1 MKNLNIKL
9 LALMAFLLIGSN
21 ACAYTWGF
29 SNHTNKT
36 IDLKL
41 GLMGAAGWWDGS
53 VAPGQRFEFAFN
65 VPSWWAGYCLHS
77 FLWIDHRNNL
87 PHMSA
92 EAQQALLAQEVRLGS
107 RELTIRM
114 GGTSAQDMNKW
125 KEGSIIFL
133 PNELYDKTVK
143 NAGKIGTGIDEFFC
157 NTFWAVKVIS
167 AAAKSECPSVFGAL
181 ITWIGGLIAR
191 GACRSREIEIIEDGN
206 KNIEFISVVD

>member
-1 MKNLNIKL
+1 MKILSIKL
-9 LALMAFLLIGSN
+9 FALMAFLLIGGN

-41 GLMGAAGWWDGS
+41 GLMGWGDWFNGS
-53 VAPGQRFEFAFN
+53 VAPGQRFEFAMGGWF
-65 VPSWWAGYCLHS
+65 AGYCFHS
-77 FLWIDHRNNL
+77 FLWIDAAANAPDLTPEMIQNFIKVGTNPSFLVATGKIKKPIPLRNIN
-87 PHMSA
+87 
-92 EAQQALLAQEVRLGS
+92 Q
-107 RELTIRM
+107 
-114 GGTSAQDMNKW
+114 W

-181 ITWIGGLIAR
+181 IEWIGGLIAR